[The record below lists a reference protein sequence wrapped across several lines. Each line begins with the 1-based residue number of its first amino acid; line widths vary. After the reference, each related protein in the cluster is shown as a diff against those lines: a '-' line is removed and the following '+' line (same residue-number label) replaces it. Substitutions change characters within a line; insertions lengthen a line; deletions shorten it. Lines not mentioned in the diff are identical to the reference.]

1 MVVMER
7 VKRANTGDKE
17 EWFGS
22 GCYIHDDSL
31 K

>member
-1 MVVMER
+1 MVVMEHE
-7 VKRANTGDKE
+7 KRANTDDKK

-22 GCYIHDDSL
+22 GCDIHDDSL